1 MTMTPEAIELLRWQ
15 NSTAA
20 ALSRA
25 QKAEEVLAE
34 QLEANRK
41 LTGVIKG
48 LREKVKELEQ
58 RLGKG

>member
-1 MTMTPEAIELLRWQ
+1 MTPEAIELLRWQ

>member
-1 MTMTPEAIELLRWQ
+1 MTPEAIELLRWQ

-48 LREKVKELEQ
+48 LREKIKELEQ